1 MNVRATLVKCFRR
14 LTPTQLKRL
23 KWHEKEKTPICC
35 GELSVRYF
43 KDGAG

>member
-35 GELSVRYF
+35 GADATSYYA
-43 KDGAG
+43 DGAG